1 MQLDDVRMIVTGA
14 AHGIGRGT
22 VAACLREGARV
33 VALDVAL
40 PDAEH
45 PVHAIRNAAASA
57 RFARC
62 DVTVKD
68 EVDRVFDEAVR
79 TLGGLDVLVHAAGIL
94 RLGAA
99 ADLTPEAC
107 EEVLRVNVMGT
118 ILTNQAAFRHMKERG
133 GRIVNFGSGGGVRG
147 QIGSAHYAA
156 SKGAVH
162 SWTRTAAQEW
172 GRHKISVNAVAPAA
186 WTKMYDD
193 YLAAMPEGVREIFLA
208 ETSKRMP
215 LADRLGD
222 PEKDIAPVVVF
233 LASDAAHFM
242 TGQIVPVDGG
252 MVMLG
257 S

>member
-1 MQLDDVRMIVTGA
+1 MQLEKLRIIVTGA

-22 VAACLREGARV
+22 VAACLREGARI
-33 VALDVAL
+33 VALDLVDL
-40 PDAEH
+40 DDSH
-45 PVHAIRNAAASA
+45 PVRSSRES
-57 RFARC
+57 RFVRC
-62 DVTVKD
+62 DVTDKA
-68 EVDRVFDEAVR
+68 EVDRVFDEAAA

-99 ADLTPEAC
+99 ADLSPEDC
-107 EEVLRVNVMGT
+107 EEILRVNVMGT
-118 ILTNQAAFRHMKERG
+118 ILTNQAAFRHMKQRG

-147 QIGSAHYAA
+147 QIGSAHSAA

-162 SWTRTAAQEW
+162 AWTRTAAQEW
-172 GRHKISVNAVAPAA
+172 GRHKITVNAVAPAA

-193 YLAAMPEGVREIFLA
+193 YLAAMPESVRELFLA
-208 ETSKRMP
+208 ETAKRMP

-233 LASDAAHFM
+233 LASDAAHFI